1 VADSD
6 NRVLALAAQIVSA
19 HVANNTVNTG
29 DVPRLIESVVRSL
42 HLAQLQGARPP
53 KPEPA
58 VPVQQS
64 VSQEWIACLECGKHF
79 RTLKR
84 HLARVHGA
92 SEADYRARWELPAT
106 YKMSA
111 PAYAKLRADVAYRI
125 GLGRTG
131 RHGGWK
137 KTARKGAK
145 S

>member
-1 VADSD
+1 MSESE
-6 NRVLALAAQIVSA
+6 NKVLALAAQIVSA
-19 HVANNTVNTG
+19 HLANNSVSAAE
-29 DVPRLIESVVRSL
+29 VPRLIESVVRSL
-42 HLAQLQGARPP
+42 HLAQQQGARPP

-84 HLARVHGA
+84 HLARDHGLT
-92 SEADYRARWELPAT
+92 EAEYRARWELPAN
-106 YKMSA
+106 YKLSA

-137 KTARKGAK
+137 KPGRKGAK
-145 S
+145 G